1 MSNSDTY
8 DFMKS
13 SVPQS
18 VNDYTPF
25 TDKQW
30 DFKQDQNQ
38 GIYSTNSGMTQVTF
52 DLNNMFDSSSFVDV
66 SDMYLTIPI
75 IVSACAGGS
84 AVNGVQAAPLAGY
97 SLVSLKSGYQ
107 HLIHQMSITSNGKTV
122 SDMQPF
128 VNIIKHWK
136 LISSM
141 SATDIR
147 SLGPSLGIS
156 EVLDNEK
163 SVQWITAAANTTKGI
178 GLCNNQAFLSSA
190 SSDVQLTQNS
200 AQNSG
205 TVNGALQ
212 RRIARIPDITANS
225 TFNNLVGTVMNSAQ
239 IRTELK
245 SYYTVFGNV
254 MTWYDTAILPLKYIN
269 DYINKCGIV
278 RRADLKLIFWVN
290 TGSLQVPVNAPNS
303 ANTNYGA
310 FTGSTFSNTCPF
322 TVNLISG
329 ASGGAT
335 GGFSANTT
343 YLAANLTIA
352 KPITTSIG
360 TASINLG
367 LGVDA
372 HSMPACRI
380 YYSKIKL
387 DPVKAL
393 TYVQENT
400 AKEIVFENYYFN
412 TFNNIPTGSN
422 FSSLVQSGVKNPVAL
437 LVIPFIS
444 NTTTNVTWNQYASP
458 FDTCPATFAPL
469 SLTNLNVNLGN
480 ANVLASSY
488 NYTFENYLQ
497 QVITAESLTSSDIG
511 VNVGLL
517 TQPFWE
523 SNRVYFIDLARSRSA
538 DKDSLRSL
546 SLNFTNNNIVAID
559 LMVFTIFLDK
569 VTMNIE
575 TGIVLRD

>member
-75 IVSACAGGS
+75 ILSACAGGS

-254 MTWYDTAILPLKYIN
+254 MTWFDTAILPLKYIN

-497 QVITAESLTSSDIG
+497 QVVTAESLTSSDIG

-517 TQPFWE
+517 TQTFWE